1 MYVHYILEC
10 HSMDDLD
17 LFITES
23 VIMKNFKH
31 RNILGLVGVSVG
43 IENEIAKPYI
53 VLPFMVNKDL
63 KKFLQCKRSEAG
75 NNLEASLTVC
85 IYILCTVTIY

>member
-1 MYVHYILEC
+1 MN
-10 HSMDDLD
+10 DLD

-31 RNILGLVGVSVG
+31 RNVLGLVGVSVG
-43 IENEIAKPYI
+43 VENEIAKPYI

-63 KKFLQCKRSEAG
+63 KKFLRFKQSDMG

-85 IYILCTVTIY
+85 IL

>member
-1 MYVHYILEC
+1 
-10 HSMDDLD
+10 MDDLES
-17 LFITES
+17 FITES

-43 IENEIAKPYI
+43 VENEIARPYI

-63 KKFLQCKRSEAG
+63 KKFLQLNRSQVG
-75 NNLEASLTVC
+75 NDLEASLTVSV
-85 IYILCTVTIY
+85 L

>member
-1 MYVHYILEC
+1 MN
-10 HSMDDLD
+10 DLD

-31 RNILGLVGVSVG
+31 RNVLGLVGVSVG
-43 IENEIAKPYI
+43 VENEIAKPYI

-63 KKFLQCKRSEAG
+63 KKFLRFKRSDVG
-75 NNLEASLTVC
+75 NDLEASLTVC
-85 IYILCTVTIY
+85 IL